1 MMYEVFKNVI
11 ESGNF
16 KVNDLTNKID
26 TLWAERKMSDDER
39 AALIASMTDH
49 INPATEAPELARQIS
64 MVAEQVAEMK
74 DQIAALIADVAT
86 LKNPEGSEE
95 GGGEETESD
104 PLTGKIPDWEPWDG
118 ISDRY
123 QRGAIVRENGE
134 YYVNVLSGMQ
144 NTWQPGTAGVDDR
157 YWIKLT
163 AEQAG
168 QYVDSTLT
176 IDDVLAMKT
185 E

>member
-26 TLWAERKMSDDER
+26 TLWAEGRMSDDER

-49 INPATEAPELARQIS
+49 INPSTEAPELARQIS

-144 NTWQPGTAGVDDR
+144 NTWQPGTA
-157 YWIKLT
+157 
-163 AEQAG
+163 E
-168 QYVDSTLT
+168 
-176 IDDVLAMKT
+176 
-185 E
+185 